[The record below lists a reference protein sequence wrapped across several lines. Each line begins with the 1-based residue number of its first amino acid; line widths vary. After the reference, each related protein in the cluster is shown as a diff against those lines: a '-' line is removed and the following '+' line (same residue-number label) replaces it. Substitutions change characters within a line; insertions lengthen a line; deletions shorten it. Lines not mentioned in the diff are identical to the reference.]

1 VRFKIVCAAVLSA
14 SPAFAQVGFTPER
27 SPYRDLERKHEFTLL
42 VGSFSPSQDK
52 LRIAPRGGPLT
63 GFQYEWRALGPVHL
77 ATQFTRA
84 ASERTVIDPTA
95 VDPNDRVVGTET
107 APIYGLDG
115 LMALALTGPRSWH
128 QLVPMLSTGLGITTN
143 LRGKDA
149 GGFKFG
155 TQFAFSMAGGIRWTP
170 GGRLQLRADVTD
182 RLYRIS
188 YPETYYV
195 EPEGGTAVLSRLDAT
210 SNWAH
215 NRVFTLGLTYFAK
228 K

>member
-1 VRFKIVCAAVLSA
+1 VRFKILCAAVLSA
-14 SPAFAQVGFTPER
+14 SPALAQVGFTPER
-27 SPYRDLERKHEFTLL
+27 SPYKDLERKHEFTLL
-42 VGSFSPSQDK
+42 VGTFSPSEDK

-77 ATQFTRA
+77 GAQLTRA

-95 VDPNDRVVGTET
+95 VDPNDRVVGTQV

-115 LMALALTGPRSWH
+115 FMALALTGPRSWH
-128 QLVPMLSTGLGITTN
+128 NLVPMVSGGMGVVSN
-143 LRGKDA
+143 LRGMDA
-149 GGFKFG
+149 GQFRFG
-155 TQFAFSMAGGIRWTP
+155 TKFAFSMAGGIRWTP

-182 RLYRIS
+182 RLYRIT
-188 YPETYYV
+188 YPETYFV
-195 EPEGGTAVLSRLDAT
+195 QPEGGTAVLSRADAN

-215 NRVFTLGLTYFAK
+215 NRVFTFGLSYFAK

>member
-14 SPAFAQVGFTPER
+14 GPALAQVGFTPER
-27 SPYRDLERKHEFTLL
+27 SPYKDLDRKHEFTLL
-42 VGSFSPSQDK
+42 VGSFSPSEDK

-84 ASERTVIDPTA
+84 TSERTVINPAA
-95 VDPNDRVVGTET
+95 VDVNDRIVGTET

-115 LMALALTGPRSWH
+115 MMALALTGPRSWH
-128 QLVPMLSTGLGITTN
+128 SLVPMVSGGLGVVTN
-143 LRGKDA
+143 LKAADA
-149 GGFKFG
+149 GGFQFG
-155 TQFAFSMAGGIRWTP
+155 TKFAFSMSGGIRWTP

-182 RLYRIS
+182 RMYRIS
-188 YPETYYV
+188 YPETYYI
-195 EPEGGTAVLSRLDAT
+195 EPEGGTAVLNRVDSN

-215 NRVFTLGLTYFAK
+215 NRVFTFGLSYFAK